1 MILGF
6 IFILLSNIGSVYIPL
21 FLKDSIDDIQSQA
34 NQVQIKNDLI
44 DSLKSNLEIE
54 PALKDSINS
63 IQAEIKEVK
72 NSTSDLLLKYGLLI
86 VGAALFAGI
95 FRFMIRQTVIVVS
108 REIEYD
114 LRGDFW
120 KHIQKLPLRYFQN
133 NSTGNIMAHATND
146 INSVRS
152 FLGPAVMYSTDTSI
166 RLAIVLGIMISLNP
180 TLTLYTLIPLPLL
193 SYTVFKIGKLIH
205 AKFTK
210 IQEKFADITTM
221 AQENFS
227 GIRVIKSYIREKN
240 EIERY
245 SQQSREYLE
254 RNMNLVKT
262 QAWIMPLLFLITGL
276 SIIIVIWYGGAQVI
290 AGSVTLGEITAFI
303 FYLGMLIWPMIAA
316 GWVINI
322 IQQAEASMKRLNKI
336 LDEPYEID
344 DSGLTDFSVK
354 DLHGEIE
361 YKNVSFRYSENHP
374 WILKDV
380 DLNIKRDSTLAIM
393 GYTGSGK
400 TSFVNL
406 ISRLYDVNDGEILID
421 GMNVKNIPLE
431 TLRTKVGLVQQESFL
446 FSDSVL
452 NNIGYGLKEINP
464 ARVKHVSEI
473 AQFDKDVESFPKGY
487 ETIVGERGITFSGGQ
502 KQRACLARA
511 LAIDPKILILD
522 DSFSAVDTHTEEDIL
537 KSLKIFMRGRTSI
550 IISHRISTVKD
561 ADNIIV
567 LSKGKIAEQG
577 KHDEL
582 VAKGGIYAE
591 LHYKQLLEKELEEI
605 N

>member
-1 MILGF
+1 M
-6 IFILLSNIGSVYIPL
+6 LSNIGSVYVPL
-21 FLKDSIDDIQSQA
+21 LLKDSIDDIQSQSKRVA
-34 NQVQIKNDLI
+34 SYNDLI
-44 DSLKSNLEIE
+44 DTLTVQSRIE

-63 IQAEIKEVK
+63 VQNKVSEIK
-72 NSTSDLLLKYGLLI
+72 SDTADLLLKYGLLI
-86 VGAALFAGI
+86 VGAALFSGI

-166 RLAIVLGIMISLNP
+166 RLAIVLGIMISLNAP
-180 TLTLYTLIPLPLL
+180 LTLFALIPLPLL
-193 SYTVFKIGKLIH
+193 SIMVYKIGKLIH
-205 AKFTK
+205 EKFTK

-227 GIRVIKSYIREKN
+227 GIRVIKSYIREKS

-245 SQQSREYLE
+245 AGQSREYLD

-276 SIIIVIWYGGAQVI
+276 SIIIVVWYGGAQVI
-290 AGSVTLGEITAFI
+290 NGNLTLGEITAFI

-336 LDEPYEID
+336 FAEPYEIN
-344 DSGLTDFSVK
+344 DSGLTDFSVNDIK
-354 DLHGEIE
+354 GEIE
-361 YKNVSFRYSENHP
+361 FKNVSFRYADNLP
-374 WILKDV
+374 WILKDIN
-380 DLNIKRDSTLAIM
+380 LKIPAGSTVAIM
-393 GYTGSGK
+393 GYTGAGK

-406 ISRLYDVNDGEILID
+406 IPRLYDCTEGELLID
-421 GMNVKNIPLE
+421 SRNVKNIPLE
-431 TLRTKVGLVQQESFL
+431 TIRTKIGLVQQESFL
-446 FSDSVL
+446 FSDTVL
-452 NNIGYGLKEINP
+452 NNIGYGLKEVDANRI
-464 ARVKHVSEI
+464 KEVSSI
-473 AQFDKDVESFPKGY
+473 AQFDKDVESFPNGY

-511 LAIDPKILILD
+511 LTIDPGILILD
-522 DSFSAVDTHTEEDIL
+522 DSFSAVDTNTEESIL
-537 KSLKIFMRGRTSI
+537 KNLRKFMENRTSI

-561 ADNIIV
+561 ADDIIV
-567 LSKGKIAEQG
+567 LSEGKIAEQG
-577 KHDEL
+577 KHDDL
-582 VAKGGIYAE
+582 VALGGIYAE
-591 LHYKQLLEKELEEI
+591 LHYKQLLEKELEELK
-605 N
+605 